1 MVDLKKIYGNAFKDI
16 IDELYSYI
24 SAENNGRNVID
35 LNSYV
40 FDGKD
45 ASDIKYLGH
54 YNIHD
59 AFLLLKEIAE
69 NNNIDINISAE
80 ISLSDLSGYINGDV
94 YNFKFIIKNDDNHL
108 IIDGKIITILL
119 FVKTIIDTHNNNI
132 YVDTYDVEDIY
143 YAFLYKN

>member
-1 MVDLKKIYGNAFKDI
+1 MIDLKKIYDNAFKDI

-24 SAENNGRNVID
+24 PAENNGCSVID
-35 LNSYV
+35 LNSYI

-59 AFLLLKEIAE
+59 AFLLLKEITE

-80 ISLSDLSGYINGDV
+80 ISLSDLNGYINGDV
-94 YNFKFIIKNDDNHL
+94 YNFKLIIKNNDNHL
-108 IIDGKIITILL
+108 IIDGKIITIIL
-119 FVKTIIDTHNNNI
+119 FVKTIIDTHNNSA
-132 YVDTYDVEDIY
+132 YVDRYDVEDIY
-143 YAFLYKN
+143 YGFLYKN

>member
-24 SAENNGRNVID
+24 PAEYNERNVID

-59 AFLLLKEIAE
+59 AFLLLKKIAE
-69 NNNIDINISAE
+69 NNNIGINISAE
-80 ISLSDLSGYINGDV
+80 ISLSDLNGYINGDT

>member
-1 MVDLKKIYGNAFKDI
+1 MADLKKIYDSAFKYI

-24 SAENNGRNVID
+24 PAENNGCNVID
-35 LNSYV
+35 LNSYI

-45 ASDIKYLGH
+45 VSDIKYLGH

-80 ISLSDLSGYINGDV
+80 ISLSDLNNYINGDV
-94 YNFKFIIKNDDNHL
+94 YNFKLIIKNDGNHL
-108 IIDGKIITILL
+108 MIDGKIITILL
-119 FVKTIIDTHNNNI
+119 FAKTIIDTHNNSI
-132 YVDTYDVEDIY
+132 YVDKHGVENIY

>member
-94 YNFKFIIKNDDNHL
+94 YNFKFIIKNECRRYLLCFFIQKLKKLFTFTLKCSILNY
-108 IIDGKIITILL
+108 KINIWRLL
-119 FVKTIIDTHNNNI
+119 C
-132 YVDTYDVEDIY
+132 
-143 YAFLYKN
+143 L